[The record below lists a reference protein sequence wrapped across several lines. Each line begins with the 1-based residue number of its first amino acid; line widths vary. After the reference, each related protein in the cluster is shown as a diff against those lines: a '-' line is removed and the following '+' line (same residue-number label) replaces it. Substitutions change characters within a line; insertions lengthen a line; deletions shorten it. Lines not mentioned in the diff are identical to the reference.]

1 MTNLEALRAR
11 VGYPLSDDA
20 ITIALERRGK
30 QTTDT
35 FDATADARAFDL
47 AYADCLITILTSPA
61 SLSEGGYSI
70 STGDKKVIQDTA
82 NFIYNRYSEPSP
94 IMQSKPTAKFIQK
107 W

>member
-11 VGYPLSDDA
+11 VGYPLSDDSL
-20 ITIALERRGK
+20 TIALERRGK
-30 QTTDT
+30 LTTDT
-35 FDATADARAFDL
+35 FDATTDAEAFDL
-47 AYADCLITILTSPA
+47 AYADSLVTILTSPA

-82 NFIYNRYSEPSP
+82 NFIYNKYSKPSP
-94 IMQSKPTAKFIQK
+94 IMKSKPVATFKQP